1 MCAKSVLI
9 EVRDNGQIQLK
20 KVTVAARGR
29 PKSFTIFI
37 LGGVVST
44 RKPAADGRNGQDG
57 R

>member
-9 EVRDNGQIQLK
+9 EVRDDGQKQL

-29 PKSFTIFI
+29 PKSFTIFL